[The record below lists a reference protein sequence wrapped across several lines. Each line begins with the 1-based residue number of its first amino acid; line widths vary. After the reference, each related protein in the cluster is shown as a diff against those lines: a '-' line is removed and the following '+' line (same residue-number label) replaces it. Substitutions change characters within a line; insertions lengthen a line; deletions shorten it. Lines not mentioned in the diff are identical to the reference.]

1 MVTVITILNH
11 VTSRGISDSLTFP
24 HLQEQ
29 HHLQCKHYPLVL
41 NMQLKI
47 GFCRHFKGHNFH
59 GIFFL
64 SIFHRSFI
72 STFDYKSPPAC
83 SCVFATFGG
92 FCCLAVVIT
101 NSKHQLREEGIDSF
115 CPLWL
120 YTVVRKIGYFALR
133 SNQLVSF
140 NSCTL

>member
-59 GIFFL
+59 GIFFKAYFTDL
-64 SIFHRSFI
+64 SSLHLITKALQHVPVCLLPLGAFAVYCSHYKFKALVKRRGCRQFLPIMAVHRCKKNRI
-72 STFDYKSPPAC
+72 LC
-83 SCVFATFGG
+83 S
-92 FCCLAVVIT
+92 
-101 NSKHQLREEGIDSF
+101 QE
-115 CPLWL
+115 
-120 YTVVRKIGYFALR
+120 
-133 SNQLVSF
+133 
-140 NSCTL
+140 